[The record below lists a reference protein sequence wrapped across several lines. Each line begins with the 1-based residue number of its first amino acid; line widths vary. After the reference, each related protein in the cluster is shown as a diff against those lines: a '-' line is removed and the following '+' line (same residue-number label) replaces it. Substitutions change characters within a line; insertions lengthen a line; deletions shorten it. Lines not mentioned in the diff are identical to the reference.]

1 MPSSQDFV
9 FEFGDFVLAPAERLL
24 TWRGEPIALTPKA
37 FDLLVTLVGRS
48 GHLVSKDDL
57 LRAVWPGT
65 VVEEVNLTVN
75 ISALRKALSRGG
87 NGNGA
92 IQTVPTRGYRF
103 LVPVKRRDFSVIPPL
118 QDPRLETRNDRPHEQ
133 PRQPFRPVTENPDAY
148 RAYLRGRYH
157 WNERSEASLKRAID
171 SFQRAVSIDPRFAVA
186 YSGLADCYAALGYLS
201 YTAPV
206 EAFPIA
212 RQHATEALELNATLA
227 EPHASLGL
235 VKLYFEWDWLG
246 SDMEFRRA
254 VALDPDYA
262 PTHQWY
268 SIYLLAAG
276 RAEEAS
282 RAIQFACRR
291 DPLSLPINADLGFHC
306 YYTRRYDEAVKQLNF
321 VLEMNRSFPPA
332 HLWLGRTFQEQ
343 GRFDDALAEFR
354 QVEEVLGDWPVAIAA
369 RGFVAAAAGRSDEA
383 QTILAELERLGRRKF
398 VTSYGIALVHAGL
411 RQDDAAFAA
420 LDKAFDE
427 RSHWLV
433 WLRLDPRWNSLRADP
448 RFAELV
454 RRVRFPQ

>member
-1 MPSSQDFV
+1 
-9 FEFGDFVLAPAERLL
+9 
-24 TWRGEPIALTPKA
+24 
-37 FDLLVTLVGRS
+37 
-48 GHLVSKDDL
+48 
-57 LRAVWPGT
+57 
-65 VVEEVNLTVN
+65 
-75 ISALRKALSRGG
+75 
-87 NGNGA
+87 
-92 IQTVPTRGYRF
+92 
-103 LVPVKRRDFSVIPPL
+103 
-118 QDPRLETRNDRPHEQ
+118 
-133 PRQPFRPVTENPDAY
+133 
-148 RAYLRGRYH
+148 
-157 WNERSEASLKRAID
+157 
-171 SFQRAVSIDPRFAVA
+171 
-186 YSGLADCYAALGYLS
+186 
-201 YTAPV
+201 
-206 EAFPIA
+206 
-212 RQHATEALELNATLA
+212 
-227 EPHASLGL
+227 
-235 VKLYFEWDWLG
+235 
-246 SDMEFRRA
+246 
-254 VALDPDYA
+254 
-262 PTHQWY
+262 
-268 SIYLLAAG
+268 
-276 RAEEAS
+276 
-282 RAIQFACRR
+282 
-291 DPLSLPINADLGFHC
+291 
-306 YYTRRYDEAVKQLNF
+306 LNF